1 MSVSGKTVFLMLF
14 AVAVAFSVDPVL
26 GVMAFTAM
34 MAATNRDAVVR
45 AYHALNDAAYR
56 LERQLEQRGWLL
68 REPSTADGE
77 AADDAVTTPR
87 INKREDDVVTPDET
101 ADAPTPGAA
110 VATAAAVTTPAVT
123 TSTAVTTLHI
133 NKRNESVVTL
143 PSPSLF
149 NPADPRPARF
159 AVPLGVDQTGAF
171 RWLDFGRDA
180 LHIGLYGTSG
190 CGKDHLL
197 RLWFAALLNESAVRW
212 AILDGKGD
220 WLTPNLARLPQM
232 LLPPAGGYGDE
243 GQQRILS
250 AIAAINEE
258 AKRRFGL
265 LLSAG
270 VRSVEEYNQT
280 ASDPL
285 PLLIVLATDIIDVVD
300 ETERLLIA
308 LVSKARALG
317 IRVIVSMQTPTGKR
331 LEWRMNLSTLL
342 SGALVDGSQ
351 DAPALGVRDPKA
363 LLYRPS
369 QLPPPPGERG
379 LFVVRHNNEQ
389 FLIRTPALV
398 GDFDALVNARNDAA
412 LLETLLFSTV
422 TTPSINKRDVSVVTA
437 EAATVAAAP
446 VPTLSDARGRNEG
459 ADLAL
464 ASAGTGV
471 DPSHGVT
478 EPGDEIVPSQG
489 FLMPGDGDGA
499 VPSLSDALGRNA
511 SVPVPDS
518 PEPAKSAEIGDFGGF
533 SERGDGDD
541 IAPSRGFVTPQT
553 APRPVPRLSDA
564 PGRIEGVGLAS
575 ESAGTGFDPSPTDG
589 DDALLAALAALQRA
603 GISRE
608 QARALGARFRND
620 DWARAARMKDKET
633 KDEDD

>member
-1 MSVSGKTVFLMLF
+1 VNVSGKTVFLMLF
-14 AVAVAFSVDPVL
+14 GVALAFSVDPIA
-26 GVMAFTAM
+26 GVFAFLALA
-34 MAATNRDAVVR
+34 AATNRDAAARV
-45 AYHALNDAAYR
+45 YHALNDAAYR
-56 LERQLEQRGWLL
+56 VERQLEQRGLL
-68 REPSTADGE
+68 PTALVGG
-77 AADDAVTTPR
+77 VTTPR
-87 INKREDDVVTPDET
+87 INKEEDAVVTVDEQTPAT
-101 ADAPTPGAA
+101 AGAA
-110 VATAAAVTTPAVT
+110 TTTTVPASVTTSASAVTTP
-123 TSTAVTTLHI
+123 HI
-133 NKRNESVVTL
+133 NKREASVVTL
-143 PSPSLF
+143 PSPSVF

-159 AVPLGVDQTGAF
+159 AVPLGRDQSGRF
-171 RWLDFGRDA
+171 RWLDFGSDA

-197 RLWFAALLNESAVRW
+197 RLWFVALLNERGVRW

-243 GQQRILS
+243 GQQRILD
-250 AIAAINEE
+250 AIGAINEE

-280 ASDPL
+280 APDPL

-331 LEWRMNLSTLL
+331 LEWRMNLSTLI

-379 LFVVRHNNEQ
+379 VFVVRHNNEQ
-389 FLIRTPALV
+389 FLVRTPALV
-398 GDFDALVNARNDAA
+398 GDFDALINARNDAA
-412 LLETLLFSTV
+412 LLETLLFSAV
-422 TTPSINKRDVSVVTA
+422 TTPHINKREDDAVTA
-437 EAATVAAAP
+437 ADP

-459 ADLAL
+459 ADLAS

-471 DPSHGVT
+471 DPSQGVSK
-478 EPGDEIVPSQG
+478 PRDEIVPSQG
-489 FLMPGDGDGA
+489 FLMPGDGGGA
-499 VPSLSDALGRNA
+499 VPRLQNAPGRVS
-511 SVPVPDS
+511 SVPVPNR

-533 SERGDGDD
+533 SECGDGDD
-541 IAPSRGFVTPQT
+541 IAPSQGAVLPQN
-553 APRPVPRLSDA
+553 APSPVPEHQQAL
-564 PGRIEGVGLAS
+564 GRAEEADRAS
-575 ESAGTGFDPSPTDG
+575 ESLGTGIDPSPTDG

-603 GISRE
+603 GVSRE

-620 DWARAARMKDKET
+620 DWARAARLKS
-633 KDEDD
+633 ED

>member
-1 MSVSGKTVFLMLF
+1 MNVSGKTVFLMLF
-14 AVAVAFSVDPVL
+14 GVAVAFSVDPIA
-26 GVMAFTAM
+26 GVFAFLALA
-34 MAATNRDAVVR
+34 AATSRDAAARV
-45 AYHALNDAAYR
+45 YHTLNDAAYR
-56 LERQLEQRGWLL
+56 VERQLEQRGLL
-68 REPSTADGE
+68 PTALVGGVTTQRINKEEDTVVTVDEQAPAGAGAGV
-77 AADDAVTTPR
+77 AAHTPAVTTPYR
-87 INKREDDVVTPDET
+87 NKREDD
-101 ADAPTPGAA
+101 
-110 VATAAAVTTPAVT
+110 
-123 TSTAVTTLHI
+123 
-133 NKRNESVVTL
+133 VVTL

-149 NPADPRPARF
+149 NPTDPRPARY

-197 RLWFAALLNESAVRW
+197 RLWFATLLNERGVRW

-232 LLPPAGGYGDE
+232 LFPPAGGYGDE
-243 GQQRILS
+243 GQRRILD
-250 AIAAINEE
+250 AIGAINEE

-280 ASDPL
+280 APDPL
-285 PLLIVLATDIIDVVD
+285 PLLVVLATDIIDVVD

-331 LEWRMNLSTLL
+331 LEWRMNLSTLI

-398 GDFDALVNARNDAA
+398 GDFDQLVNARNDAA
-412 LLETLLFSTV
+412 LLETLLFSAV
-422 TTPSINKRDVSVVTA
+422 TTPYKNKEEVRVVTVD
-437 EAATVAAAP
+437 EQKP
-446 VPTLSDARGRNEG
+446 VPAHRQALGRNEG
-459 ADLAL
+459 ADLAS
-464 ASAGTGV
+464 ASAGTGQP
-471 DPSHGVT
+471 PSQGVSKRR
-478 EPGDEIVPSQG
+478 DEIEPSQG
-489 FLMPGDGDGA
+489 FLMPGDGDIT
-499 VPSLSDALGRNA
+499 VPRLSDALGRNA
-511 SVPVPDS
+511 SVPVPDR
-518 PEPAKSAEIGDFGGF
+518 PEPAKSAEIADFGGF
-533 SERGDGDD
+533 SERGDGDG
-541 IAPSRGFVTPQT
+541 IEPSRGFVLPQN
-553 APRPVPRLSDA
+553 APSPVPA
-564 PGRIEGVGLAS
+564 HHKAAGRAEEADRAS
-575 ESAGTGFDPSPTDG
+575 ESLGTGVDPSPMDG

-603 GISRE
+603 GVSRE
-608 QARALGARFRND
+608 QARALGLRFRNG
-620 DWARAARMKDKET
+620 DWARAARLNS
-633 KDEDD
+633 ED

>member
-1 MSVSGKTVFLMLF
+1 MNVSGKTVFLMLF
-14 AVAVAFSVDPVL
+14 GVALAFSVDPIA
-26 GVMAFTAM
+26 GVFAFLALA
-34 MAATNRDAVVR
+34 AATNRDAVVR

-56 LERQLEQRGWLL
+56 VERQLEQRGLL
-68 REPSTADGE
+68 PTAFVGG
-77 AADDAVTTPR
+77 VTTPR
-87 INKREDDVVTPDET
+87 INKEEDAVVTVEAATVAAAPVVTTPTPVVTTPYRNKREDDVVT
-101 ADAPTPGAA
+101 
-110 VATAAAVTTPAVT
+110 
-123 TSTAVTTLHI
+123 
-133 NKRNESVVTL
+133 L
-143 PSPSLF
+143 PSPSVF

-197 RLWFAALLNESAVRW
+197 RLWFAALLNERGVRW

-232 LLPPAGGYGDE
+232 LFPPAGGYGDE

-250 AIAAINEE
+250 AIGAINEE

-265 LLSAG
+265 LLGAG
-270 VRSVEEYNQT
+270 VRSVEEYNRI
-280 ASDPL
+280 APDPL

-331 LEWRMNLSTLL
+331 LEWRMNLSTLI

-363 LLYRPS
+363 LVYRPS

-389 FLIRTPALV
+389 FLVRTPALV
-398 GDFDALVNARNDAA
+398 GDFDGLINARNDAA
-412 LLETLLFSTV
+412 LLETLLFGAV
-422 TTPSINKRDVSVVTA
+422 TTPRINKREADVVTTD
-437 EAATVAAAP
+437 EQKP

-459 ADLAL
+459 ADLAS

-471 DPSHGVT
+471 DPSQGVSKR
-478 EPGDEIVPSQG
+478 GDETAPSQG
-489 FLMPGDGDGA
+489 IRMRGDGGRP
-499 VPSLSDALGRNA
+499 VPALADALGRNA
-511 SVPVPDS
+511 SVPVPNR

-575 ESAGTGFDPSPTDG
+575 ESAGTGIDPSPTDG
-589 DDALLAALAALQRA
+589 DEALLAALAALQRA
-603 GISRE
+603 GFSRE

-620 DWARAARMKDKET
+620 DWARAARLKS
-633 KDEDD
+633 DD

>member
-1 MSVSGKTVFLMLF
+1 VNVSGKTVFLMLF
-14 AVAVAFSVDPVL
+14 GVALAFSVDPVA
-26 GVMAFTAM
+26 GVFAFLALA
-34 MAATNRDAVVR
+34 AATNRDAVVR

-56 LERQLEQRGWLL
+56 VERQLEQRGWL
-68 REPSTADGE
+68 PT
-77 AADDAVTTPR
+77 AVTTPR
-87 INKREDDVVTPDET
+87 INKEEDTVVTVEAATVAATT
-101 ADAPTPGAA
+101 AAA
-110 VATAAAVTTPAVT
+110 VSAAVTTPTPVVT
-123 TSTAVTTLHI
+123 TPYR
-133 NKRNESVVTL
+133 NKREDDVVTL
-143 PSPSLF
+143 PSPSVF
-149 NPADPRPARF
+149 NPADPRPARY
-159 AVPLGVDQTGAF
+159 AVPLGVDQTGRF
-171 RWLDFGRDA
+171 RWIDFGKDA

-197 RLWFAALLNESAVRW
+197 RLWFVALLNEPGARW

-232 LLPPAGGYGDE
+232 LFPPAGGYGDE
-243 GQQRILS
+243 GQRRILD
-250 AIAAINEE
+250 AIGAINEE

-265 LLSAG
+265 LLGAG

-280 ASDPL
+280 APDPL

-331 LEWRMNLSTLL
+331 LEWRMNLSTLI

-398 GDFDALVNARNDAA
+398 GDFDGLINARNDAA
-412 LLETLLFSTV
+412 LLETLLSSAV
-422 TTPSINKRDVSVVTA
+422 TTPRINKREADVVTTDA
-437 EAATVAAAP
+437 QMP

-459 ADLAL
+459 ADLAS
-464 ASAGTGV
+464 ASAGTA
-471 DPSHGVT
+471 S
-478 EPGDEIVPSQG
+478 VPS
-489 FLMPGDGDGA
+489 
-499 VPSLSDALGRNA
+499 PSP
-511 SVPVPDS
+511 SVPVPDR
-518 PEPAKSAEIGDFGGF
+518 PEPAKIAQIGDFRGN
-533 SERGDGDD
+533 GDG
-541 IAPSRGFVTPQT
+541 
-553 APRPVPRLSDA
+553 
-564 PGRIEGVGLAS
+564 
-575 ESAGTGFDPSPTDG
+575 G

-603 GISRE
+603 GVSRE
-608 QARALGARFRND
+608 QARALGLRFRNG
-620 DWARAARMKDKET
+620 DWARAARSVFVD
-633 KDEDD
+633 

>member
-1 MSVSGKTVFLMLF
+1 VNVSGKMVFLMLF

-26 GVMAFTAM
+26 GALAFAAM
-34 MAATNRDAVVR
+34 FAATNRDAVVR
-45 AYHALNDAAYR
+45 AYHALDDAAR
-56 LERQLEQRGWLL
+56 RVERQLEQRGWL
-68 REPSTADGE
+68 PG
-77 AADDAVTTPR
+77 AVTTPHR
-87 INKREDDVVTPDET
+87 NKKEDAVVTASAPAPA
-101 ADAPTPGAA
+101 ADAPPPAAAAPPTP
-110 VATAAAVTTPAVT
+110 AAVTTPP
-123 TSTAVTTLHI
+123 LI
-133 NKRNESVVTL
+133 KREAGVVTL
-143 PSPSLF
+143 PHPSLF
-149 NPADPRPARF
+149 NPADPRPARY
-159 AVPLGVDQTGAF
+159 AVPLGRDQSGRF

-197 RLWFAALLNESAVRW
+197 RLWFAALLNEPAVRW

-232 LLPPAGGYGDE
+232 LFPPAGGYGEE
-243 GQQRILS
+243 GQQRILD
-250 AIAAINEE
+250 AIGAINEE

-280 ASDPL
+280 APDPL
-285 PLLIVLATDIIDVVD
+285 PLLVVLATDIIDVVD

-331 LEWRMNLSTLL
+331 LEWRMNLSTLI

-412 LLETLLFSTV
+412 LLETLLASAV
-422 TTPSINKRDVSVVTA
+422 TTPYRNKRDDAVVTA
-437 EAATVAAAP
+437 EAATAAAAP
-446 VPTLSDARGRNEG
+446 VP
-459 ADLAL
+459 
-464 ASAGTGV
+464 
-471 DPSHGVT
+471 
-478 EPGDEIVPSQG
+478 
-489 FLMPGDGDGA
+489 
-499 VPSLSDALGRNA
+499 
-511 SVPVPDS
+511 VPVPS
-518 PEPAKSAEIGDFGGF
+518 ENAQVGVSSEGGN
-533 SERGDGDD
+533 GNDGN
-541 IAPSRGFVTPQT
+541 GN
-553 APRPVPRLSDA
+553 
-564 PGRIEGVGLAS
+564 
-575 ESAGTGFDPSPTDG
+575 DG
-589 DDALLAALAALQRA
+589 NGNDGNGNDGNGENEALLAALAALRRS
-603 GISRE
+603 GFTRE
-608 QARALGARFRND
+608 QARAFGMRFRD
-620 DWARAARMKDKET
+620 TEWTRARRG
-633 KDEDD
+633 

>member
-1 MSVSGKTVFLMLF
+1 VNVSGKAVFLMLF
-14 AVAVAFSVDPVL
+14 GVALAFSVDPIA
-26 GVMAFTAM
+26 GVFAFLALA
-34 MAATNRDAVVR
+34 AATNRDAAARV
-45 AYHALNDAAYR
+45 YHALNDAAYR
-56 LERQLEQRGWLL
+56 VERQLEQRGLL
-68 REPSTADGE
+68 PTALRTVTTPSINKEEAGVVTVE
-77 AADDAVTTPR
+77 AATAAAAAAAAAPAAVTTPTPVVTTPYR
-87 INKREDDVVTPDET
+87 NKREDDVVT
-101 ADAPTPGAA
+101 
-110 VATAAAVTTPAVT
+110 
-123 TSTAVTTLHI
+123 
-133 NKRNESVVTL
+133 L
-143 PSPSLF
+143 PSPSVF

-171 RWLDFGRDA
+171 RWLDFGSDA

-197 RLWFAALLNESAVRW
+197 RLWFAALLNETAVRW

-232 LLPPAGGYGDE
+232 LFPPAGGYGDE
-243 GQQRILS
+243 GQRRILN
-250 AIAAINEE
+250 AIGAINEE

-265 LLSAG
+265 LLGAG
-270 VRSVEEYNQT
+270 VRSVEEYNRT

-331 LEWRMNLSTLL
+331 LEWRMNLSTLI

-363 LLYRPS
+363 LAYRPS

-389 FLIRTPALV
+389 FVVRTPALV
-398 GDFDALVNARNDAA
+398 GDFDALINARNDAA
-412 LLETLLFSTV
+412 LLETLLFSAV
-422 TTPSINKRDVSVVTA
+422 TTPRINKREADVVTTDA
-437 EAATVAAAP
+437 QMP

-459 ADLAL
+459 ADLAS

-471 DPSHGVT
+471 DPSQGVSK
-478 EPGDEIVPSQG
+478 PRDEIVPSQG
-489 FLMPGDGDGA
+489 FLMSGDGGGA
-499 VPSLSDALGRNA
+499 VPRLSDALGRNV
-511 SVPVPDS
+511 SVPVPNH

-533 SERGDGDD
+533 SGRGDGDD
-541 IAPSRGFVTPQT
+541 IAPSQGAVLPQN
-553 APRPVPRLSDA
+553 APSPVPERQQAL
-564 PGRIEGVGLAS
+564 GRAEEADRAS
-575 ESAGTGFDPSPTDG
+575 ESLGTGIDPSPTDG

-603 GISRE
+603 GVSRE
-608 QARALGARFRND
+608 QARALGLRFRNG
-620 DWARAARMKDKET
+620 DWARAARLNS
-633 KDEDD
+633 ED

>member
-1 MSVSGKTVFLMLF
+1 VNVSGKTVFLMLF
-14 AVAVAFSVDPVL
+14 GIAVAFSVDPIA
-26 GVMAFTAM
+26 GMFAFLALT
-34 MAATNRDAVVR
+34 AATNRDAVVR

-56 LERQLEQRGWLL
+56 VERQLEQRGWL
-68 REPSTADGE
+68 PTAP
-77 AADDAVTTPR
+77 AFVTTPR
-87 INKREDDVVTPDET
+87 INKEEDTVVTTDETAGAATAAAATVATVPAVTTPHRNKREDDVVT
-101 ADAPTPGAA
+101 
-110 VATAAAVTTPAVT
+110 
-123 TSTAVTTLHI
+123 
-133 NKRNESVVTL
+133 L
-143 PSPSLF
+143 PSPSVF
-149 NPADPRPARF
+149 NPADPRPARY
-159 AVPLGVDQTGAF
+159 AVPLGRDQTGAF

-197 RLWFAALLNESAVRW
+197 RLWFAALLNETAVRW

-232 LLPPAGGYGDE
+232 LFPPAGGYGDE
-243 GQQRILS
+243 GQRRILD
-250 AIAAINEE
+250 AIGAINEE

-270 VRSVEEYNQT
+270 VRSVEEYNRT
-280 ASDPL
+280 APDPL

-331 LEWRMNLSTLL
+331 LEWRMNLSTLI

-389 FLIRTPALV
+389 FVVRTPALV
-398 GDFDALVNARNDAA
+398 GDFDGLINARNDAA
-412 LLETLLFSTV
+412 LLETLLSSAV
-422 TTPSINKRDVSVVTA
+422 TTPRINKREADVVTTDA
-437 EAATVAAAP
+437 QMP

-459 ADLAL
+459 ADLAS

-471 DPSHGVT
+471 DPSQGVT

-489 FLMPGDGDGA
+489 FLMPGDGGGA
-499 VPSLSDALGRNA
+499 VPRLQNAPGRVS
-511 SVPVPDS
+511 SVPVPDRS
-518 PEPAKSAEIGDFGGF
+518 EPAKSAEIGDFGWF

-541 IAPSRGFVTPQT
+541 IAPSQDAVLPQN

-575 ESAGTGFDPSPTDG
+575 ESAGTGIDPSPSVEEDG

-603 GISRE
+603 GFSRE
-608 QARALGARFRND
+608 QARAFGLRFRNG
-620 DWARAARMKDKET
+620 DWARAARSVIVD
-633 KDEDD
+633 

>member
-1 MSVSGKTVFLMLF
+1 VNVSGKTVFLMLF
-14 AVAVAFSVDPVL
+14 GVAVAFSVDPIA
-26 GVMAFTAM
+26 GVFAFLALL
-34 MAATNRDAVVR
+34 AATNRDAVVR

-56 LERQLEQRGWLL
+56 VERQLEQRGLL
-68 REPSTADGE
+68 PTALRTVTTPSINKEEAGVVTVDEQTPATAGAVNT
-77 AADDAVTTPR
+77 AAAPAVTTPTPAVTTPHR
-87 INKREDDVVTPDET
+87 NKREDDVVT
-101 ADAPTPGAA
+101 
-110 VATAAAVTTPAVT
+110 
-123 TSTAVTTLHI
+123 
-133 NKRNESVVTL
+133 L
-143 PSPSLF
+143 PSPSVF
-149 NPADPRPARF
+149 NPADPRPARY
-159 AVPLGVDQTGAF
+159 AVPLGRDQTGRF
-171 RWLDFGRDA
+171 RWLDFGSDA

-197 RLWFAALLNESAVRW
+197 RLWFAALLNEPGAQW

-232 LLPPAGGYGDE
+232 LFAPAGGYGDE

-280 ASDPL
+280 APDPL

-331 LEWRMNLSTLL
+331 LEWRMNLSTLI

-363 LLYRPS
+363 LVYRPS

-398 GDFDALVNARNDAA
+398 GDFDALINARNDAA
-412 LLETLLFSTV
+412 LLETLLFSAV
-422 TTPSINKRDVSVVTA
+422 TTPYRNKEEAGVVTVD
-437 EAATVAAAP
+437 EQTTVPA
-446 VPTLSDARGRNEG
+446 LSDARGRNEG
-459 ADLAL
+459 ADLAS

-471 DPSHGVT
+471 
-478 EPGDEIVPSQG
+478 VPSPSPTVLVPTVPEPAKIAQIGG
-489 FLMPGDGDGA
+489 FRGDGDG
-499 VPSLSDALGRNA
+499 
-511 SVPVPDS
+511 
-518 PEPAKSAEIGDFGGF
+518 
-533 SERGDGDD
+533 
-541 IAPSRGFVTPQT
+541 
-553 APRPVPRLSDA
+553 
-564 PGRIEGVGLAS
+564 
-575 ESAGTGFDPSPTDG
+575 G
-589 DDALLAALAALQRA
+589 DDALLSALAALRRA

-620 DWARAARMKDKET
+620 DWARAARLKG
-633 KDEDD
+633 ED

>member
-14 AVAVAFSVDPVL
+14 AVAVAFSVDPIL

-56 LERQLEQRGWLL
+56 IERQLEQRGWLL
-68 REPSTADGE
+68 RAPSTADGE

-110 VATAAAVTTPAVT
+110 VATSAAVTTPAVT
-123 TSTAVTTLHI
+123 TPHI
-133 NKRNESVVTL
+133 NKREASVVTL

-159 AVPLGVDQTGAF
+159 AVPLGRDHTGTF
-171 RWLDFGRDA
+171 RWLDFERDA
-180 LHIGLYGTSG
+180 LHVGLYGTSG

-197 RLWFAALLNESAVRW
+197 RLWFVALLNEPAVQW

-220 WLTPNLARLPQM
+220 WLTPNLARQPQM
-232 LLPPAGGYGDE
+232 LFPPAGGYGDE
-243 GQQRILS
+243 GQQRILD
-250 AIAAINEE
+250 AIGAINEE

-265 LLSAG
+265 LLGAG
-270 VRSVEEYNQT
+270 VRSVDEYNRT

-331 LEWRMNLSTLL
+331 LEWRMNLSTLI

-379 LFVVRHNNEQ
+379 LFVVRHNSEQ
-389 FLIRTPALV
+389 FVVRTPALV
-398 GDFDALVNARNDAA
+398 GDFDALINARNDAA
-412 LLETLLFSTV
+412 LLETLLFSAV
-422 TTPSINKRDVSVVTA
+422 TTPYRNKREDDVVTVDGQ
-437 EAATVAAAP
+437 TP
-446 VPTLSDARGRNEG
+446 VPAHQQAAGRNEG
-459 ADLAL
+459 VHL
-464 ASAGTGV
+464 ASTSPGTGA
-471 DPSHGVT
+471 DPSQGVSK
-478 EPGDEIVPSQG
+478 PRDEIVPSQG
-489 FLMPGDGDGA
+489 FLTPGDGSGP
-499 VPSLSDALGRNA
+499 VPALSDALGRNA
-511 SVPVPDS
+511 SVPVPTVAGSVKS
-518 PEPAKSAEIGDFGGF
+518 PQTGQMEGV
-533 SERGDGDD
+533 SECGDGDE
-541 IAPSRGFVTPQT
+541 IAPSRGFVMPQN
-553 APRPVPRLSDA
+553 ASSPVPAHQQAL
-564 PGRIEGVGLAS
+564 GRAEETDRAS
-575 ESAGTGFDPSPTDG
+575 ESLGTDVDPSPTDG
-589 DDALLAALAALQRA
+589 EDALLAALAALQRA
-603 GISRE
+603 GFSRE

-620 DWARAARMKDKET
+620 DWARAARLRS
-633 KDEDD
+633 ED